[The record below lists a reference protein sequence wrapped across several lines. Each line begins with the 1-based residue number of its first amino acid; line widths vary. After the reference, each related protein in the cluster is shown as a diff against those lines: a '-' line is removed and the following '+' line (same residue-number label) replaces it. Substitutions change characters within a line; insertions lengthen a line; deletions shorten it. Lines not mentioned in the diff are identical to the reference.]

1 MLVQQHQADEAR
13 HRTDLQRIAEL
24 EGFISSVLEDYKRQ
38 EEKLRLGHFRRP
50 NSTKAVNLD
59 DARPAPLAIPNS
71 VLDEIGAA
79 LDDER
84 RKLHP
89 LVATKS

>member
-38 EEKLRLGHFRRP
+38 EEKLRLGHFRKG
-50 NSTKAVNLD
+50 NSVKVLD
-59 DARPAPLAIPNS
+59 DARSTFGQLNAVDPTT
-71 VLDEIGAA
+71 AA
-79 LDDER
+79 VNTALENEL
-84 RKLHP
+84 RKLQP
-89 LVATKS
+89 LINQKV